1 MAYNFFA
8 GLFSSGT
15 NNSFGMNRLYSSLGD
30 YNSIKSG
37 NYKKLLSAY
46 YKKASV
52 EEDESEEDTKKKPLS
67 VSNDTKEYTETKK
80 TADKLSATA
89 QELVG
94 SRNSELYEE
103 ENKSELLSKVNN
115 FVSAY
120 NAVVKNASASSDR
133 TVSGMAASM
142 ISNTKAY
149 EKDLSKI
156 GITINEKDKL
166 EIDTEKFMKAG
177 ASETKKLLNSN
188 GTFVGD
194 TMKLAAQV
202 GSAATVAASGLS
214 TYSSNGSHSAFGTG
228 GSFDSFW

>member
-1 MAYNFFA
+1 MAYYFFA

-52 EEDESEEDTKKKPLS
+52 ENDESEDDTKKKPLS

-80 TADKLSATA
+80 TADKLSSAA
-89 QELVG
+89 QEFVD

-103 ENKSELLSKVNN
+103 ENKSELLSKINN

-120 NAVVKNASASSDR
+120 NSVVKNASASGDR

-166 EIDTEKFMKAG
+166 EIDTEKFTKAD

-214 TYSSNGSHSAFGTG
+214 TYRSNGSYSAFGTG